1 MARFLHMQPGKTEG
15 KYIPVITNQRV
26 EGQCWELEEGGI
38 IHDTVT
44 PAAEV
49 RLQQQIDAL
58 QENISGIET
67 AAQEAIN
74 NA

>member
-1 MARFLHMQPGKTEG
+1 MARYLSLQHHDNGKVTIIISNT
-15 KYIPVITNQRV
+15 KK
-26 EGQCWELEEGGI
+26 EGQCWELQEGGI

-49 RLQQQIDAL
+49 RLQQQINEL

>member
-1 MARFLHMQPGKTEG
+1 MATWMKIEETPEGGVLHSASSDLGGYTKMKD
-15 KYIPVITNQRV
+15 
-26 EGQCWELEEGGI
+26 GGI
-38 IHDTVT
+38 IRDSVT

-49 RLQQQIDAL
+49 RLQQQINEL